1 MNTRP
6 LHPAYGKLGLVS
18 GHPICVD
25 PTTYHG
31 HAAGRPAFSP
41 SRNRQP
47 RTIRRLGRLARWHA
61 LRSAGSINW
70 SEISV
75 VAFALVLTVTS
86 AIVVKELHAR
96 SGPSNRVRAAAAI
109 ETRSTD
115 PAQFIEQFAGNS
127 IAYEISAV
135 DRGVVEGV
143 EAGLIDPM
151 PLTIAAD
158 ALTLDPLALEPGRP
172 LNPSLML
179 PGFDSLSFA
188 PGSVS
193 TEPQQPEWPIDT
205 KWFNGRP
212 IRPVRTMTMVVTAYS
227 PDSRSCGDSAD
238 GITASLHDV
247 QTNSGKL
254 VAADKRVLPMGSMI
268 SVPGY
273 DNGRIVPVLDVGGA
287 IKGNRLDV
295 LFPTHD
301 QARKFGKR
309 TVKVTI
315 WGYADGAGKSD
326 WRRTR
331 DSR

>member
-6 LHPAYGKLGLVS
+6 SHPAHGKLGLIP

-25 PTTYHG
+25 ATTYHG
-31 HAAGRPAFSP
+31 HAAGRPTYRPAE
-41 SRNRQP
+41 NRQP
-47 RTIRRLGRLARWHA
+47 RTIRRLARLARWHA

-70 SEISV
+70 SEVGV

-96 SGPSNRVRAAAAI
+96 AGPSNRIRAAAAI
-109 ETRSTD
+109 EFRPLDTLREVDQVAEESVDFASST
-115 PAQFIEQFAGNS
+115 
-127 IAYEISAV
+127 
-135 DRGVVEGV
+135 VVPSTADAV

-151 PLTIAAD
+151 ALTMAAD
-158 ALTLDPLALEPGRP
+158 TLSLNPLALEPGRP
-172 LNPSLML
+172 LAPSDLL

-247 QTNSGKL
+247 QTNGGKL
-254 VAADKRVLPMGSMI
+254 VAADKRVLPLGSMI

-287 IKGNRLDV
+287 IKGSRLDV
-295 LFPTHD
+295 LFPTHE

-315 WGYADGAGKSD
+315 WGYADGAGKTD

>member
-1 MNTRP
+1 M
-6 LHPAYGKLGLVS
+6 
-18 GHPICVD
+18 
-25 PTTYHG
+25 
-31 HAAGRPAFSP
+31 
-41 SRNRQP
+41 
-47 RTIRRLGRLARWHA
+47 
-61 LRSAGSINW
+61 NW
-70 SEISV
+70 SEVGV

-96 SGPSNRVRAAAAI
+96 SGPSNRVRPAAAV
-109 ETRSTD
+109 ESR
-115 PAQFIEQFAGNS
+115 S
-127 IAYEISAV
+127 IATSIPA
-135 DRGVVEGV
+135 DPIDEGPGTIDGSTLDLSTADAV
-143 EAGLIDPM
+143 EAGLVDPM
-151 PLTIAAD
+151 ALTMAAD

-172 LNPSLML
+172 LAPSEML

-193 TEPQQPEWPIDT
+193 TEPSQPEWPIDT

-247 QTNSGKL
+247 QTNGGRL
-254 VAADKRVLPMGSMI
+254 VAADKRVLPLGSMI

-287 IKGNRLDV
+287 IKGSRLDV
-295 LFPTHD
+295 LFPTHE

-309 TVKVTI
+309 TVQVTI
-315 WGYADGAGKSD
+315 WGYADGAAKTD